1 MMNYELVLLES
12 MKTMGTEIAVFL
24 PRFFLAVAVVIIG
37 WLLARL
43 LRYVL
48 NKFCHLIRFDVAAEK
63 AGIDGFLKQGGINQK
78 TVPLFANIIYWF
90 AVIVVIFLALN
101 VVGMDS
107 AGVVINEIIYYI
119 PNVFVAMVILLV
131 GTSVASFVRGIVLAY
146 LKNVGMHGAHTIS
159 ALGQYAII
167 FFTAFLALNQL
178 KIGGEILTSAF
189 QITFGAVCLAA
200 ALAFGLGGRELA
212 ARYLEKISKD

>member
-1 MMNYELVLLES
+1 MNYELVLLES
-12 MKTMGTEIAVFL
+12 MKTMCAEVASFL
-24 PRFFLAVAVVIIG
+24 PRFFLAVAVFLIG

-43 LRYVL
+43 LRYAL
-48 NKFCHLIRFDVAAEK
+48 NKACHMIRLDIAAEK
-63 AGIDGFLKQGGINQK
+63 AGVDEFLKQGGISHK

-90 AVIVVIFLALN
+90 AVIVVIFSALN
-101 VVGMDS
+101 VVGMES
-107 AGVVINEIIYYI
+107 AGEIVNQIIYYI

-131 GTSVASFVRGIVLAY
+131 GSTVASFIKGVVFAY

-159 ALGQYAII
+159 MLGQYAIT
-167 FFTAFLALNQL
+167 FFSAFLALHQL

-189 QITFGAVCLAA
+189 QIAFGAVCLAS
-200 ALAFGLGGRELA
+200 ALAFGLGGRDLA